1 MRSPFAPRVSFSQ
14 VRGGYGP
21 VVTDLE
27 RFLDH
32 SRELELERRI
42 DQLEEALQTR
52 SAIARAQ
59 GMLMERYGV
68 GEDRAIALMKRISS
82 QTNTKVRDLAQ
93 EVLAGASLDDLRA
106 SGLPSA
112 GRGRHRNLKTPP

>member
-59 GMLMERYGV
+59 GMLM
-68 GEDRAIALMKRISS
+68 KRISS